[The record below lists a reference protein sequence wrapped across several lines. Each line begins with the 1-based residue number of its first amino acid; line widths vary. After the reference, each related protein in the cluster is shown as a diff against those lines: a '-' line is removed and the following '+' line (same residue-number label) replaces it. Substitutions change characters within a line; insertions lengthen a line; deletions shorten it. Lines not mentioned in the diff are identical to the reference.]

1 MASSLFGTDGI
12 RGRAGEPPLDE
23 ATTFA
28 VGAALAERL
37 ARTKKP
43 SVLIGADTRE
53 SSEGIAQTLAAGLQ
67 SGGVAAHYA
76 GVIPTPGVAHATERG
91 SFSSGVMISASHN
104 PFEDNGIKVFGPFGY
119 KIPDEQ
125 ETETEEAV
133 SRLLA
138 QRIKPAR
145 LELAVDAEISRSYVR
160 HLVRASA
167 DGLETAKLRAVVDC
181 ANGAASALAPL
192 VFETLGIEAEFL
204 ANRPDGRN
212 INRGCGSLHMDGL
225 ARRVTESGADV
236 GIAFDGDADRCLLL
250 DETGRLLDGDN
261 ILLAAGV
268 QMKRRGQLHENRV
281 VATVMSNIGLEKALE
296 REGVALSRT
305 PVGDKHVLEE
315 MLRCGAA
322 LGGEQSGHVIFG
334 DYATTGDGLL
344 TALMLLGVAA
354 ERGEPFSSL
363 RQRLKSFPQKL
374 VNIRVRERKALRQ
387 IPPLQQAV
395 AASELELAGNGRVLV
410 RYSGTEPLVRIMVE
424 AERTEDVE
432 RHAGRLAGLF
442 EQHLGA

>member
-1 MASSLFGTDGI
+1 MAKSLFGTDGI
-12 RGRAGEPPLDE
+12 RGRAGEPPLDA

-37 ARTKKP
+37 ARTKRP
-43 SVLIGADTRE
+43 SVLVGADTRE
-53 SSEGIAQTLAAGLQ
+53 SSEGIAQTLAAGVQ
-67 SGGVAAHYA
+67 SGGVAVHYA

-104 PFEDNGIKVFGPFGY
+104 PFEDNGIKIFGPFGY

-125 ETETEEAV
+125 EAETEEAV

-138 QRIKPAR
+138 QGIKPSR
-145 LELAVDAEISRSYVR
+145 LDLAVDPQICRSYVR
-160 HLVRASA
+160 HLVGTA
-167 DGLETAKLRAVVDC
+167 DSGLSEAKLRAVVDC
-181 ANGAASALAPL
+181 ANGAASAIAPR
-192 VFETLGIEAEFL
+192 VFEALGIEAEFL

-212 INRGCGSLHMDGL
+212 INRNCGSLHLDAL
-225 ARRVTESGADV
+225 ARRVAESGADL

-261 ILLAAGV
+261 ILFAAGV
-268 QMKRRGQLHENRV
+268 WMQRRGRLHENRV

-296 REGVALSRT
+296 REGIALSRT

-354 ERGEPFSSL
+354 ERGESFSAL
-363 RQRLKSFPQKL
+363 RQSLKTFPQKL
-374 VNIRVRERKALRQ
+374 VNVRVRERKPFQQ
-387 IPPLQQAV
+387 IPALQKAV
-395 AASELELAGNGRVLV
+395 AAGELELAGSGRILV
-410 RYSGTEPLVRIMVE
+410 RYSGTEPLVRVMVE
-424 AERTEDVE
+424 AEREEDVE

-442 EQHLGA
+442 EKHLGA